1 MIGINTKEQIK
12 VAAAIENQA
21 RQLAGHPLFGMA
33 KNARHTT
40 LVILMTVILAALKGI
55 SIEMQADGISP
66 DAVLYHLNQKLS
78 LEKVELFM
86 KGAVR
91 RTATLIKRRFGNRK
105 FAIAMD
111 YTDEMYYGELEH
123 SMAVGTK
130 PKDGTSWAYKY
141 FTVSIVTEGARFFL
155 FCYPVF
161 DRSTP
166 HIFFINRAL
175 CFLEELGIRSH
186 TLLLDREFGCVDVIA
201 SLQADGNY
209 YVIPADHDGKFER
222 KTKEVQK
229 FPARFIDWQ
238 MANAKKEIVETD
250 LVVLERFDR
259 EGKRTLHGFLTNLP
273 KSYYE
278 KDAEDLAMLYSRRW
292 GIETAHREEDQF
304 RVKTTL
310 VDGIVRYLFFVVGVL
325 IYNLWVELNLNLC
338 NNLAE
343 FEIQVR
349 LWPMKQALIRLLGL
363 RPA

>member
-1 MIGINTKEQIK
+1 MGINTKKQIK
-12 VAAAIENQA
+12 VAAAMEGQA
-21 RQLAGHPLFGMA
+21 RQLANHELFEMA
-33 KNARHTT
+33 INAKYTT
-40 LVILMTVILAALKGI
+40 AAVLMVVILAALNGI

-78 LEKVELFM
+78 LESVELLM

-91 RTATLIKRRFGNRK
+91 RTATLLKRRFGNRR

-111 YTDEMYYGELEH
+111 YTDEMYYGELGH

-130 PKDGTSWAYKY
+130 PKDGSSHAYKY
-141 FTVSIVTEGARFFL
+141 FTVSIVTEGARCIL

-161 DRSTP
+161 DRATP
-166 HIFFINRAL
+166 HMFFIDRAL
-175 CFLEELGIRSH
+175 CFMEGMGIRPH

-201 SLQADGNY
+201 SLQSDRY
-209 YVIPADHDGKFER
+209 RYVIPADHDSKFER

-238 MANAKKEIVETD
+238 MANAKKEVAETD
-250 LVVLERFDR
+250 LVVIERFDK
-259 EGKRTLHGFLTNLP
+259 EGKRMLHGFLTNLP
-273 KSYYE
+273 KSCYE
-278 KDAEDLAMLYSRRW
+278 EEVEDLARLYSRRW

-304 RVKTTL
+304 RLKTTS
-310 VDGIVRYLFFVVGVL
+310 VNGVVRYLFFVIGVL

-338 NNLAE
+338 DNLAG

-349 LWPMKQALIRLLGL
+349 LWPMKQALIRLLSL